1 MQNVSPTMATDCC
14 LYGLFL
20 HHVLHG
26 TNRFDWAAQ
35 TPNLFICDGIL
46 QGVSAR
52 EISNELRQEISFECD
67 ASILEYMYRTLL
79 HEDQETPSL
88 VSKDD
93 GVYVRRPYRWIY
105 LSIIFILEC

>member
-1 MQNVSPTMATDCC
+1 
-14 LYGLFL
+14 
-20 HHVLHG
+20 
-26 TNRFDWAAQ
+26 
-35 TPNLFICDGIL
+35 
-46 QGVSAR
+46 
-52 EISNELRQEISFECD
+52 
-67 ASILEYMYRTLL
+67 MYRTLL